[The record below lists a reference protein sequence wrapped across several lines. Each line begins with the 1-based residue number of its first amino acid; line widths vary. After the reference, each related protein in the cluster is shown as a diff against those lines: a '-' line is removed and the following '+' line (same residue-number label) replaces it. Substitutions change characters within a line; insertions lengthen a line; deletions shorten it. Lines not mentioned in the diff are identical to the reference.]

1 VTGTSVVRTEEL
13 VKRFPS
19 GLTAV
24 DGIDLDVQPGDLF
37 GFLGPNGAG
46 KTTTIRMLLG
56 LTRPTSGAIEVLG
69 HPVGTSPRHTQAALE
84 RVGTMVE
91 GPAFYPYLSGTRNL
105 AIFDAAGPGGSRRTR
120 KQRIV
125 EVIDRVGLA
134 DVGDRPVKAYSL
146 GMRQRLGLASAL
158 LRTPKLLVLDEPTN
172 GLDAQG
178 IHELRTMFVELVAE
192 GTTIVLSSHLLAEVE
207 LICTRAA
214 MMAAGR
220 IVAQDRV
227 ADLLAPTGWIR
238 LSTPDGEKLLRMLD
252 DGPFRSELVTDPSAV
267 RDGLTT
273 VRIGLG
279 QRPPELLV
287 KALVADDVRVR
298 ELVIERRT
306 LEDVFLE
313 RTGHGD
319 IR

>member
-1 VTGTSVVRTEEL
+1 
-13 VKRFPS
+13 
-19 GLTAV
+19 
-24 DGIDLDVQPGDLF
+24 
-37 GFLGPNGAG
+37 
-46 KTTTIRMLLG
+46 
-56 LTRPTSGAIEVLG
+56 
-69 HPVGTSPRHTQAALE
+69 
-84 RVGTMVE
+84 MVE

-105 AIFDAAGPGGSRRTR
+105 TIFDAAGPGGVRRTR
-120 KQRIV
+120 RGRIRD
-125 EVIDRVGLA
+125 VIDRVGLA
-134 DVGDRPVKAYSL
+134 DVGDRPVRAYSL
-146 GMRQRLGLASAL
+146 GMRQRLGLAAAL
-158 LRTPKLLVLDEPTN
+158 LRAPKLLVLDEPTN

-207 LICTRAA
+207 LICSRAA

-238 LSTPDGEKLLRMLD
+238 LSTPDGEQLRRMLD
-252 DGPFRSELVTDPSAV
+252 DGPFRNELLTDPGQL

-273 VRIGLG
+273 MRIALG
-279 QRPPELLV
+279 VRPPELLV
-287 KALVADDVRVR
+287 KALVSENVRIR